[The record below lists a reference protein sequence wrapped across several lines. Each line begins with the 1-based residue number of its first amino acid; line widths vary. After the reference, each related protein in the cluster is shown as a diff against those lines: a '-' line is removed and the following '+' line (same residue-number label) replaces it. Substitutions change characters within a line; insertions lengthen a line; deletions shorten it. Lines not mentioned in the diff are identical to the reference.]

1 MIIYD
6 VQFDKNS
13 YFLDAGLAKTET
25 EISIDFFDVLSFAL
39 DADMEKTETEISV
52 EFGAV
57 TTIESVNIP
66 IYTGTYTVTPKTE
79 AQVMQTANKKMLD
92 DVSIREIPFYR
103 VGNDTGDTVYIG
115 RDIHAD

>member
-13 YFLDAGLAKTET
+13 FT
-25 EISIDFFDVLSFAL
+25 L
-39 DADMEKTETEISV
+39 DADIEKTDTEIDV
-52 EFGAV
+52 DFGTV
-57 TTIESVNIP
+57 TTVESVNIP
-66 IYTGTYTVTPKTE
+66 IYTGSYTVTPKTE